1 MGIESEDTNQASD
14 HLPRVFDISL
24 SEGLGTKDSK
34 VLPSVLALHPN
45 YPNPFNPSTVISYE
59 LPEETRVTINIY
71 DIMGQA
77 VRNIK
82 RSETQI
88 AGYHQVYWNATNDE
102 GKLVSAGVY
111 LYVIQAGEFMHTKKM
126 VLMH

>member
-1 MGIESEDTNQASD
+1 M
-14 HLPRVFDISL
+14 FDISL
-24 SEGLGTKDSK
+24 SEGLGTKDSQ
-34 VLPSVLALHPN
+34 VLPSVLALHP
-45 YPNPFNPSTVISYE
+45 STVISYD

-111 LYVIQAGEFMHTKKM
+111 LYVIQAGGFMHTKKM